1 MLTNS
6 DASTDMPR
14 QMDFERIPTA
24 GGSQVSRMRE
34 EKEETTG
41 TLEGEKEKANKI
53 KSRKKDERKDSE
65 DSFISVFQTLQIML
79 LFRSHFSRA
88 HCLLKVKS

>member
-41 TLEGEKEKANKI
+41 TLEGEKR
-53 KSRKKDERKDSE
+53 KSKQNQVKKEG
-65 DSFISVFQTLQIML
+65 
-79 LFRSHFSRA
+79 
-88 HCLLKVKS
+88 